1 MQDDDSDDNLSE
13 ADQLAMATSQVQ
25 PTASSKQAL
34 TRGTPSVDEL
44 FETVSAAAASS
55 LGKCG

>member
-25 PTASSKQAL
+25 PMASNKQAL

-44 FETVSAAAASS
+44 SETVSAAAASS

>member
-13 ADQLAMATSQVQ
+13 ADQLATSQVQ
-25 PTASSKQAL
+25 PTASNKQAL